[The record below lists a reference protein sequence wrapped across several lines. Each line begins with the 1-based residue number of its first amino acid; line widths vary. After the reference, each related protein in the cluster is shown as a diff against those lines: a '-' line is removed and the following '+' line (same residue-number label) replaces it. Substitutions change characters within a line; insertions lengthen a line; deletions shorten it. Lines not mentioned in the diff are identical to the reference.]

1 MADFT
6 LTIPDDQVDRVV
18 EALCHASGYAGDPQ
32 DDKAARECA
41 RAYVVQFVR
50 RTVVQVEQ
58 EKAMAAAM
66 ASVPAADPIEID

>member
-32 DDKAARECA
+32 DTKATRDCA
-41 RAYVVQFVR
+41 RAHVVAYVR
-50 RTVVQVEQ
+50 RTVAQVEQ

-66 ASVPAADPIEID
+66 AAVTTNDPITID